1 MKFAGENGELISMDD
16 KTFTEWM
23 NDNWQKDNMLPP
35 PMDAQIAV
43 NFLEQY
49 LLGPDWYIVNPLT
62 TAQANVE
69 IVHEILY
76 KYSKKYRKE
85 HKQYKKLM
93 TKNNKN
99 K

>member
-1 MKFAGENGELISMDD
+1 MED

-23 NDNWQKDNMLPP
+23 DDNWQKDNMFPP
-35 PMDAQIAV
+35 PMDAQIAI

-49 LLGPDWYIVNPLT
+49 LLEPGWYTVNPIT

-76 KYSKKYRKE
+76 KYSKKYKKEYKRRK
-85 HKQYKKLM
+85 KKYKED
-93 TKNNKN
+93 
-99 K
+99 